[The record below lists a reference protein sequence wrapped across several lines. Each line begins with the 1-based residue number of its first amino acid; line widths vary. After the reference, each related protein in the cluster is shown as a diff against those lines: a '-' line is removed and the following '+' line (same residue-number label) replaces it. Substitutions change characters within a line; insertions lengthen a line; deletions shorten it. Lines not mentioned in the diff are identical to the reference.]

1 MPITLDEG
9 LESDEGSGMTSA
21 DDSMIDWTMLLDR
34 RPIANGFWLE
44 VDDSFGV
51 EEAVI
56 FVLTGVVFKLDLAGD
71 FFGVTAFFGDG
82 DFSLAEAS
90 NWASSL
96 A

>member
-44 VDDSFGV
+44 VGDSF
-51 EEAVI
+51 
-56 FVLTGVVFKLDLAGD
+56 GVVFKLDLAGD